1 MVGSFGWANWRA
13 DILGWVNV
21 FKGPVCR
28 DVLAIVSREVCET
41 SQTTSLTC
49 LWLRSGWWIP
59 VLTPSPP
66 VQMKRAVLLAALAP
80 LVSLP
85 GAQAG
90 VVETW
95 VATIWDDFKEAV
107 DCGSCQVRLF
117 KTLLPSL
124 AY

>member
-13 DILGWVNV
+13 DTLGWINV
-21 FKGPVCR
+21 FKGHVCR
-28 DVLAIVSREVCET
+28 DVPAIVSREVCET
-41 SQTTSLTC
+41 SETTSLTC
-49 LWLRSGWWIP
+49 LWLRSCSWIP
-59 VLTPSPP
+59 ELTPVPL

-95 VATIWDDFKEAV
+95 VGTIWNDFKEAI

-117 KTLLPSL
+117 KTLGPSL